1 MDVNMTPNSRGQTI
15 MHTYKTILC
24 AIDFSDD
31 NHRLIEAAL
40 ELTDTAH
47 IHLAHACEHPITG
60 YGELTGR
67 NHQTT
72 EHQIRQ
78 AAYPP
83 LVKLAE
89 HFGIIAK
96 QAHIEFGRPSDVVVG
111 IAESLS
117 IDLLV
122 IGSHGHSGLR
132 ALLGSTANSIIH
144 SAECN
149 VLTVRINQ

>member
-1 MDVNMTPNSRGQTI
+1 MSA
-15 MHTYKTILC
+15 YKTILC

-31 NHRLIEAAL
+31 NHRIIEAAL
-40 ELTDTAH
+40 DLTSAEH
-47 IHLAHACEHPITG
+47 VHLVHACEHPITG

-78 AAYPP
+78 VAYPQ
-83 LVKLAE
+83 LVKLADRY
-89 HFGIIAK
+89 GIQAK
-96 QAHIEFGRPSDVVVG
+96 QTHIEFGRPADVIEA
-111 IAESLS
+111 IADTMEVN
-117 IDLLV
+117 LLV

-144 SAECN
+144 SAACN

>member
-1 MDVNMTPNSRGQTI
+1 MTV
-15 MHTYKTILC
+15 YKTILC

-40 ELTDTAH
+40 ALTSAEH
-47 IHLAHACEHPITG
+47 VHLAHVCEHPITG

-78 AAYPP
+78 SVYPK
-83 LVKLAE
+83 LVTLAE
-89 HFGIIAK
+89 SYGMTAR
-96 QAHIEFGRPSDVVVG
+96 QTHIEFGRPADVIETVVVTIG
-111 IAESLS
+111 VNLV
-117 IDLLV
+117 V

-144 SAECN
+144 SSSCN
-149 VLTVRINQ
+149 VLTVRSNQ

>member
-1 MDVNMTPNSRGQTI
+1 
-15 MHTYKTILC
+15 MHVYKTILC

-40 ELTDTAH
+40 DLTGAVH

-78 AAYPP
+78 AAYPQ

-89 HFGIIAK
+89 RFGITPK
-96 QAHIEFGRPSDVVVG
+96 QAHIEFGRPADVVVG
-111 IAESLS
+111 IIETLG

-144 SAECN
+144 SAGCN
-149 VLTVRINQ
+149 VLTIRMNQ

>member
-1 MDVNMTPNSRGQTI
+1 MMLINRDLFMA
-15 MHTYKTILC
+15 TYKTILC
-24 AIDFSDD
+24 AIDFSDA
-31 NHRLIEAAL
+31 NHCLIEAAL
-40 ELTDTAH
+40 DLSTADH

-78 AAYPP
+78 AAYPK

-89 HFGIIAK
+89 KYAIAP
-96 QAHIEFGRPSDVVVG
+96 QQTHIEFGRPADVIEG
-111 IAESLS
+111 LASSLEAN
-117 IDLLV
+117 LLV

-144 SAECN
+144 SSHCN

>member
-1 MDVNMTPNSRGQTI
+1 MQA
-15 MHTYKTILC
+15 YKTILC

-31 NHRLIEAAL
+31 NYCLIEAAL
-40 ELTDTAH
+40 DLTSAEH
-47 IHLAHACEHPITG
+47 VHLAHACEHPITG

-78 AAYPP
+78 AAYPQ

-89 HFGIIAK
+89 RYGITAK
-96 QAHIEFGRPSDVVVG
+96 QTHIEFGRPAEVIEVVAGAVG
-111 IAESLS
+111 AN
-117 IDLLV
+117 LLV
-122 IGSHGHSGLR
+122 VGSHGHSGLR

-144 SAECN
+144 SASSN